1 MVTQDLPAT
10 YLAHHELA
18 SIIMMIIGS
27 MIVMI
32 VIIIK
37 IIIAVK
43 MCGAHCR
50 QSAVQGST
58 AEGAGLCRG
67 PQGAPPGVDR
77 AVRFPERPRCGA
89 AVCCSNS
96 TERLS
101 GNPAHD

>member
-10 YLAHHELA
+10 YLAHHELDSVIMTVD
-18 SIIMMIIGS
+18 SI
-27 MIVMI
+27 MI
-32 VIIIK
+32 VIIIV
-37 IIIAVK
+37 IVIVVK

-50 QSAVQGST
+50 QSPVQGST

-77 AVRFPERPRCGA
+77 AVGFPERPRCSA
-89 AVCCSNS
+89 AVCCSHG